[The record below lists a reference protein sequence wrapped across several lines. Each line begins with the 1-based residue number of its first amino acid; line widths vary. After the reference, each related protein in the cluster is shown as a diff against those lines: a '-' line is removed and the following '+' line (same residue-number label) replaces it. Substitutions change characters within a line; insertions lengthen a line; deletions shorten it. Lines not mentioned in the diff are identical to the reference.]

1 MTGIQTRTA
10 TRRDSACLP
19 VTARLTN
26 QEKTELTNRPIVP
39 VYLNQKLVF
48 DLLAMLQD
56 GISTV
61 TTVTQSSTDSATD
74 QNQVSAGFGLG
85 AALSTLI
92 KVGVSG
98 DMSSQNS
105 SDESTTSSEERVYTP
120 ASLFFRLRN
129 VLNQKG
135 YILSTFE
142 DFPRPGDFIEF
153 EGSLRRNPM
162 IETLDT
168 FYEIG
173 ELATSFND
181 NLRNSPQTGKNSGRQ
196 QQLKRSPASE
206 DEKVLW
212 QISRLRDSIAKEDT
226 MDIIARNV
234 NGNLSVVITLETGS
248 LNDPRL
254 SDLVDGQFKVLGK
267 VINAIESDSDS
278 INLLRDTAL
287 NRVPQS
293 VLDSFSLLSDQLK
306 SQGGF
311 NLPDL
316 EWKVEGPAIQILP
329 IAIFA

>member
-1 MTGIQTRTA
+1 
-10 TRRDSACLP
+10 
-19 VTARLTN
+19 
-26 QEKTELTNRPIVP
+26 
-39 VYLNQKLVF
+39 
-48 DLLAMLQD
+48 
-56 GISTV
+56 
-61 TTVTQSSTDSATD
+61 
-74 QNQVSAGFGLG
+74 
-85 AALSTLI
+85 
-92 KVGVSG
+92 
-98 DMSSQNS
+98 
-105 SDESTTSSEERVYTP
+105 
-120 ASLFFRLRN
+120 
-129 VLNQKG
+129 
-135 YILSTFE
+135 
-142 DFPRPGDFIEF
+142 
-153 EGSLRRNPM
+153 
-162 IETLDT
+162 
-168 FYEIG
+168 
-173 ELATSFND
+173 
-181 NLRNSPQTGKNSGRQ
+181 
-196 QQLKRSPASE
+196 
-206 DEKVLW
+206 
-212 QISRLRDSIAKEDT
+212 